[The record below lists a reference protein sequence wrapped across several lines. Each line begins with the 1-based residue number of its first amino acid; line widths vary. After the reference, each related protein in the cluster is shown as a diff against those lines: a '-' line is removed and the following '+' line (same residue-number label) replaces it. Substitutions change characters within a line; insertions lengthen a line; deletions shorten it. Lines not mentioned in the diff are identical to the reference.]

1 MAMRNVFS
9 TPEYRQDRLLEEW
22 LTSCKQGNLLSALKK
37 HWKTFVLCVYGNSHD
52 AAKEERLGKKFLF
65 RPMEYFLCQK
75 DPEVVFEEL
84 QAKNM
89 PSQLCGKVFKTGEPT
104 YSCRDCAN
112 DPTCVLC
119 IDCFQNGAHKN
130 HRYKMNT
137 SGGGGYCDCGDQEA
151 WTSHPFCDLHSPKEA
166 SQDERNAIETLPVDL
181 TDRASALFMA
191 TLRYIVEL
199 LTWSQCDNLPSDLQ
213 PEGELSDTYITMLF
227 NDEVHT
233 YDQVIKTLQRAVK
246 NCTAQQAR
254 EFATLVDREGR
265 ATVYSGCFASCEQCR
280 TIIDQSTSR
289 HGSKPLKVQ
298 VMHTVVVAHQTFCL
312 KLMVWLQKM
321 IEKSDGLRRLF
332 CLLSMKP
339 QEDGQSLMEKLLLHD
354 TQLWKVARILSHQLL
369 MAGVL
374 MDQECKKQFA
384 VIFTKWYPNVMH
396 DFARD
401 DHDHDV
407 CVASLS
413 VQIYTVPSLARM
425 LVTDHDLLNVILV
438 PFLEACQEKRNAHGV
453 LSLNKAERNPS
464 FKRAC
469 FMLYDLKYALICKP
483 GPDEWNDKLRDSFL
497 RGHESFLR
505 LLKIMQGMDEV
516 KRQTGMHLEYE
527 PEWEGAFNLQMR
539 VDDVIASFTEWC
551 STDRTVFI
559 EAYKK
564 AAQML
569 LECRDTTQKSEQQ
582 TVCGH
587 TVKCIKYDVQS
598 QPVSIHLPLTR
609 YLAGLLV
616 NMGKFDLQFGC
627 PELSVK
633 NLDPVRMI
641 EPPLRVQVM
650 IAQSQA
656 GLWRRNGY
664 ALLNQIYF
672 YHNVKCRQEM
682 YDKDIMMLQ
691 IGASVLE
698 SNEFLI
704 HLLNRYGLL
713 VWIKPEYDVPTGQ
726 DDNVRQTIM
735 LAEEFL
741 NLVLIILGERYVPGL
756 GQVTREDTLK
766 REIIHL
772 LCISP
777 MSNSELSKHLPDN
790 TNMEAGIED
799 AIHAVANFRKP
810 ASTIGTAG
818 SGKFELK
825 KECYKEFNPYFYHF
839 CRTDQSQAEETQIK
853 RKKEEK
859 SESHALP
866 PPVPPRFTSQF
877 ERISNLLQCDVM
889 VHILSLILQR
899 SVATRSRSWS
909 ETQLDRILH
918 LIGLALHEQRRNIQD
933 GHHGFDFIGKA
944 MRGEP
949 NLMQL
954 LESLVADPKN
964 ISHDST
970 KDLLSWILKK
980 FVEVRQMTSSAEAQ
994 SPFEQVSSFSKEENE
1009 AAKKRKA
1016 RLAAKRK
1023 EKIIAKISQ
1032 MQQNFIRDNAD
1043 LFESTDADTSLTR
1056 GTSEMDIS
1064 ESAHHETPVALG
1076 KYRSTPCSI
1085 GITKATCILCQ
1096 EEQEISHNSR
1106 AMVLAGFV
1114 QRSTVMSQCKSK
1126 EFPDGENFDPLFTSS
1141 DLFVGT
1147 FTNSCGHTM
1156 HADCWQSFFQ
1166 AILVKERRRL
1176 SRIPH
1181 SLSYNIVQLEYL
1193 CPLCESL
1200 SNTVIPLIP
1209 ALHSLVSD
1217 SDISSVDLGFG
1228 DWLDGLQKTVEKSTK
1243 QDKIASKDDPFP
1255 LLPCPLSSITK
1266 LMADSVASNFQ
1277 LLWHYVSN
1285 TSGGRFSESLEEMM
1299 KKFAKD
1305 VYSFG
1310 LSVDPDDI
1318 NSRIPIMAWNT
1329 CAYTIINLE
1338 QYLRDEMKPLFGT
1351 SPSRNV
1357 DCINALVKF
1366 AAVCGQVMPQEVIKK
1381 HCLRLL
1387 SGLLTG
1393 GLEKSKD
1400 PQCILDIDLFHYLT
1414 AVTMALPSLYT
1425 EGATSSSLP
1434 LNSLNNQYILQLVLT
1449 AHVVQAMLLYDKP
1462 TESED
1467 QADMEME
1474 SDVESIALM
1483 SIYTEIRRKAGCLPP
1498 SNSDPLP
1505 WQLSRHIND
1514 AVLPFLRCATVLYH
1528 NLTGVPIP
1536 ARLQDW
1542 TEEMEPFCSY
1552 LSLPSNFSELFLN
1565 QGDLLDGLLNQWCIS
1580 DILRSRL
1587 SSATSQSLVSY
1598 PLPVNHLIDLP
1609 NDYSQLI
1616 NQISSFTC
1624 PSSNGN
1630 DSQLPTMCLVCGVV
1644 VCSQSYCCQTE
1655 VKDTKVG
1662 AATEH
1667 TLRCGAGVGILL
1679 RVREC
1684 QIVLLAGTKGCFI
1697 PAPYVDSYGE
1707 TDQGLRRGNPL
1718 HLCKDSY
1725 KNLQKMWFTH
1735 CIPETVAHNI
1745 ESHMNL
1751 MSIHWQHL

>member
-1 MAMRNVFS
+1 MAMKNVFS

-22 LTSCKQGNLLSALKK
+22 WTSCEQGNLLSALKK
-37 HWKTFVLCVYGNSHD
+37 HLRTFVLCVYGNNHD
-52 AAKEERLGKKFLF
+52 STKEERLANKFLF
-65 RPMEYFLCQK
+65 RPMEYFLCRE

-84 QAKNM
+84 KAKNM

-151 WTSHPFCDLHSPKEA
+151 WTSHPFCDIHSPNVAHQEE
-166 SQDERNAIETLPVDL
+166 QNPIETLPVDL

-191 TLRYIVEL
+191 TLQYIVEIL
-199 LTWSQCDNLPSDLQ
+199 IWGQCDNLPSDLQ
-213 PEGELSDTYITMLF
+213 PEGELHDTYITMLF

-265 ATVYSGCFASCEQCR
+265 AMVYGGCFASCEQCR
-280 TIIDQSTSR
+280 SIIDQSTSR
-289 HGSKPLKVQ
+289 HNSKPLKVQ

-354 TQLWKVARILSHQLL
+354 TQLWKVARVLSHQLL

-384 VIFTKWYPNVMH
+384 IIFTKWYPYVMR

-425 LVTDHDLLNVILV
+425 LVTDHDLLSVILV
-438 PFLEACQEKRNAHGV
+438 PFLEACEEKKNVHGV
-453 LSLNKAERNPS
+453 LTLSKAERNPS

-483 GPDEWNDKLRDSFL
+483 ASDEWNDKLRNNFL
-497 RGHESFLR
+497 KGHESFLK
-505 LLKIMQGMDEV
+505 LLKLMQGMDEV

-559 EAYKK
+559 EAYRKT
-564 AAQML
+564 AQML
-569 LECRDTTQKSEQQ
+569 LQCRDNSQKSEQH

-587 TVKCIKYDVQS
+587 TVKCLKYDVLS
-598 QPVSIHLPLTR
+598 KAVSIHLPLSR
-609 YLAGLLV
+609 YLAGLHV
-616 NMGKFDLQFGC
+616 YMGKFHLHFGC
-627 PELSVK
+627 PELNVE
-633 NLDPVRMI
+633 NLDPVKMI
-641 EPPLRVQVM
+641 EPPLRAQVM

-682 YDKDIMMLQ
+682 YDKDILMLQ
-691 IGASVLE
+691 IGASVIDG
-698 SNEFLI
+698 NEFLI

-741 NLVLIILGERYVPGL
+741 NLVLIILGERFVPGL
-756 GQVTREDTLK
+756 GQVTREDALK

-772 LCISP
+772 LCISA
-777 MSNSELSKHLPDN
+777 MSNSELSKNLPDN
-790 TNMEAGIED
+790 TNLETGIED

-810 ASTIGTAG
+810 SSIGAAG

-825 KECYKEFNPYFYHF
+825 KECYKEFNPYFYHY
-839 CRTDQSQAEETQIK
+839 CRTDQSQAEESQIK

-859 SESHALP
+859 SESHTLP
-866 PPVPPRFTSQF
+866 PPVPPRFAPQF
-877 ERISNLLQCDVM
+877 VQIVNLLQCDVM
-889 VHILSLILQR
+889 IHILSLILQR
-899 SVATRSRSWS
+899 SVAMRSRSWS
-909 ETQLDRILH
+909 ETQLDRVLH
-918 LIGLALHEQRRNIQD
+918 LIGLALHEQKRSIQD
-933 GHHGFDFIGKA
+933 GNIAFDFIGKA
-944 MRGEP
+944 LKGQP
-949 NLMQL
+949 NLMKL

-970 KDLLSWILKK
+970 KDLLSWILQM
-980 FVEVRQMTSSAEAQ
+980 FMEVRQMTSLAEARG
-994 SPFEQVSSFSKEENE
+994 PTEQPTTFNKEENE

-1032 MQQNFIRDNAD
+1032 MQQNFIRDNAE
-1043 LFESTDADTSLTR
+1043 LFESTDADTSLMH

-1064 ESAHHETPVALG
+1064 ESAHHESPVAVG
-1076 KYRSTPCSI
+1076 KFKSLPCNI

-1096 EEQEISHNSR
+1096 EEQEVSHNSR

-1114 QRSTVMSQCKSK
+1114 QRSTVMSQCKNK
-1126 EFPDGENFDPLFTSS
+1126 DPPDGEKSDPLFTSS
-1141 DLFVGT
+1141 DLHVGS
-1147 FTNSCGHTM
+1147 FANSCGHTM

-1200 SNTVIPLIP
+1200 SNTVIPLVP
-1209 ALHSLVSD
+1209 ALHTLVSE
-1217 SDISSVDLGFG
+1217 SDISDVDLSFG
-1228 DWLDGLQKTVEKSTK
+1228 DWLDGLQKTVENSMK
-1243 QDKIASKDDPFP
+1243 QDTSASKDDPFP
-1255 LLPCPLSSITK
+1255 FLLCSLSSITK
-1266 LMADSVASNFQ
+1266 MMADSVASNFQ
-1277 LLWHYVSN
+1277 LLWQYVSYA
-1285 TSGGRFSESLEEMM
+1285 SGGRFSESLMEMM

-1310 LSVDPDDI
+1310 LSVDPDDL
-1318 NSRIPIMAWNT
+1318 NHRVPIMAWNT
-1329 CAYTIINLE
+1329 CAYTIVNLE
-1338 QYLRDEMKPLFGT
+1338 QYLRGEGKPLFGS
-1351 SPSRNV
+1351 SPTRSV

-1366 AAVCGQVMPQEVIKK
+1366 AAVCGHVMPQKIIKK

-1387 SGLLTG
+1387 SGVLSS
-1393 GLEKSKD
+1393 GLERGND
-1400 PQCILDIDLFHYLT
+1400 PQCILDIDLFHYLV

-1425 EGATSSSLP
+1425 EGATSNALP
-1434 LNSLNNQYILQLVLT
+1434 LNSLNNQYILKLVFT
-1449 AHVVQAMLLYDKP
+1449 AHIVQAMLLSDRL
-1462 TESED
+1462 TEHE
-1467 QADMEME
+1467 AAVKMEN
-1474 SDVESIALM
+1474 DAESIALM

-1505 WQLSRHIND
+1505 WQFSKHIKD

-1536 ARLQDW
+1536 ARLQEW
-1542 TEEMEPFCSY
+1542 TEETDAFCSY
-1552 LSLPSNFSELFLN
+1552 LSLPTNFSELFLS
-1565 QGDLLDGLLNQWCIS
+1565 QGELLEGLINRWCSS
-1580 DILRSRL
+1580 DILRARL

-1598 PLPVNHLIDLP
+1598 PLSVNHLIHLP
-1609 NDYSQLI
+1609 DDYSQLI

-1655 VKDTKVG
+1655 IKDTKVG

-1667 TLRCGAGVGILL
+1667 TLRCGSGMGILL

>member
-1 MAMRNVFS
+1 MKNVIA
-9 TPEYRQDRLLEEW
+9 TPEYRQDTLLEEW
-22 LTSCKQGNLLSALKK
+22 WNSCEKGNLLPALKK
-37 HWKTFVLCVYGNSHD
+37 HWRIFVLSVFGNNHD
-52 AAKEERLGKKFLF
+52 PGKEERLAHKFLF
-65 RPMEYFLCQK
+65 RPMEYFLCRQ

-84 QAKNM
+84 KAKNM

-151 WTSHPFCDLHSPKEA
+151 WTSHPFCNLHSPNEVN
-166 SQDERNAIETLPVDL
+166 QDEKNPIETLPVDL

-191 TLRYIVEL
+191 ALQYIVEI
-199 LTWSQCDNLPSDLQ
+199 LTWNQCDNLPSDLQ
-213 PEGELSDTYITMLF
+213 VEGELNDTYITMLF

-233 YDQVIKTLQRAVK
+233 FDQVIKTLQRAVK
-246 NCTAQQAR
+246 HCTAQQAR

-265 ATVYSGCFASCEQCR
+265 ATVYRGCFTSCEQCR

-312 KLMVWLQKM
+312 RLMVWLQKM

-339 QEDGQSLMEKLLLHD
+339 QEDGKSLMEKLLLHD

-384 VIFTKWYPNVMH
+384 VIFTKWYPNVMR

-401 DHDHDV
+401 DHDHEV

-425 LVTDHDLLNVILV
+425 LVTDHDLLDVILV
-438 PFLEACQEKRNAHGV
+438 PFLAACEEKKNANGV
-453 LSLNKAERNPS
+453 LSLSKADRTPS

-469 FMLYDLKYALICKP
+469 FMLYDLKYALLCKP
-483 GPDEWNDKLRDSFL
+483 TSDEWSDKLRESFL
-497 RGHESFLR
+497 RGHQSFLK
-505 LLKIMQGMDEV
+505 LLKMMQGMDEV

-539 VDDVIASFTEWC
+539 VDDVISSFTEWC
-551 STDRTVFI
+551 STDRTVYI
-559 EAYKK
+559 EAYKQ

-569 LECRDTTQKSEQQ
+569 SQCRDTTQKSEQH

-587 TVKCIKYDVQS
+587 TVKCLKYDVQS
-598 QPVSIHLPLTR
+598 QPVSIHLPLSR
-609 YLAGLLV
+609 YLAGLHV
-616 NMGKFDLQFGC
+616 YMGDYNLQFGC
-627 PELSVK
+627 PELNVQG
-633 NLDPVRMI
+633 LDPVKMI
-641 EPPLRVQVM
+641 EPPLRVQVL

-682 YDKDIMMLQ
+682 YDKDILMLQ
-691 IGASVLE
+691 IGASAVD

-713 VWIKPEYDVPTGQ
+713 LWIRPEYDVPTGQ

-741 NLVLIILGERYVPGL
+741 NLLLIILGERYVPGL
-756 GQVTREDTLK
+756 GQVTHEDTLK
-766 REIIHL
+766 REVIHL

-777 MSNSELSKHLPDN
+777 MSNSELSKNLPDS
-790 TNMEAGIED
+790 TNLKADIED

-810 ASTIGTAG
+810 TSVGTAG

-825 KECYKEFNPYFYHF
+825 NECYKEFNPYFYHY

-859 SESHALP
+859 SANHTLP
-866 PPVPPRFTSQF
+866 PPVPPKFTPQF
-877 ERISNLLQCDVM
+877 AQISNLLQSDVL

-899 SVATRSRSWS
+899 SVAVRSRSWS
-909 ETQLDRILH
+909 ETQLDRVLH
-918 LIGLALHEQRRNIQD
+918 LIGLALHEQRRNIHE
-933 GHHGFDFIGKA
+933 GNHNFDFIGKA
-944 MRGEP
+944 LKGEP
-949 NLMQL
+949 NFTQL
-954 LESLVADPKN
+954 LESLVTDPKN

-970 KDLLSWILKK
+970 KDLLSWILQK
-980 FVEVRQMTSSAEAQ
+980 FIEVRQMTSSAEANG
-994 SPFEQVSSFSKEENE
+994 PVEQLASSSKEENE

-1043 LFESTDADTSLTR
+1043 LFESTDADSSLTR

-1076 KYRSTPCSI
+1076 KYQSLPCSI

-1114 QRSTVMSQCKSK
+1114 QRSTVMSQCKSRN
-1126 EFPDGENFDPLFTSS
+1126 PTDGENLDPLFTSS
-1141 DLFVGT
+1141 DLHVGS

-1200 SNTVIPLIP
+1200 SNTVIPLVP
-1209 ALHSLVSD
+1209 ALHSLVTD
-1217 SDISSVDLGFG
+1217 SDLCDVNLSFG
-1228 DWLDGLQKTVEKSTK
+1228 DWLDGLQKTVKNATK
-1243 QDKIASKDDPFP
+1243 QESTSASKGDPFP
-1255 LLPCPLSSITK
+1255 FLPSSLSSITK
-1266 LMADSVASNFQ
+1266 MMADSVASNFQ
-1277 LLWHYVSN
+1277 LLWQYVNN
-1285 TSGGRFSESLEEMM
+1285 TKGGRFSESLMEMM

-1310 LSVDPDDI
+1310 LGVDPDDMNHRVSI
-1318 NSRIPIMAWNT
+1318 LAWNT

-1338 QYLRDEMKPLFGT
+1338 QYLRYENKPLFGA

-1366 AAVCGQVMPQEVIKK
+1366 AAVCSHIMPQEVIKK

-1387 SGLLTG
+1387 SGLLSN
-1393 GLEKSKD
+1393 GLGEGDD
-1400 PQCILDIDLFHYLT
+1400 PQCIIDVDMFHYLV

-1425 EGATSSSLP
+1425 EGTTASNLP
-1434 LNSLNNQYILQLVLT
+1434 LNSLNNQYILELVLT
-1449 AHVVQAMLLYDKP
+1449 AHIVQVMLLHDRSQDG
-1462 TESED
+1462 EEGG
-1467 QADMEME
+1467 MEME
-1474 SDVESIALM
+1474 NDADSVALM
-1483 SIYTEIRRKAGCLPP
+1483 SMYTEIRRKAGCLPP
-1498 SNSDPLP
+1498 SNNDPLP
-1505 WQLSRHIND
+1505 WQLTRHIKR

-1536 ARLQDW
+1536 AQLQEW
-1542 TEEMEPFCSY
+1542 TEEVEPFCSY
-1552 LSLPSNFSELFLN
+1552 LSLPTSFSELFLN
-1565 QGDLLDGLLNQWCIS
+1565 QGELLERVVNQWCSS
-1580 DILRSRL
+1580 DVLRSRL
-1587 SSATSQSLVSY
+1587 YSASSRSVVSY

-1609 NDYSQLI
+1609 DDYSQLI

-1624 PSSNGN
+1624 PSSKGN
-1630 DSQLPTMCLVCGVV
+1630 DSQLPTMCLVCGLV

-1655 VKDTKVG
+1655 IKDLKVG

-1667 TLRCGAGVGILL
+1667 TYRCGAGVGILL